1 MEKEREIAKKVC
13 IACGKCKELKADCY
27 LAKNVAILLKDYEK
41 IPEGSVIVRKEELKS
56 DSRNIFMTK
65 AVFDAFI
72 ERAKKDM
79 AKEIISK
86 IGELSADKKTVALY
100 RGLCK
105 KYGIGVE

>member
-1 MEKEREIAKKVC
+1 MEKEKLIDIIEREFIEPHYCDRRKRA
-13 IACGKCKELKADCY
+13 E
-27 LAKNVAILLKDYEK
+27 ILLNEL